1 MITKTNIAYMR
12 TPNSL
17 ILDFKVNIKYLG
29 SKVIRSKFFDPN
41 ALKNDMMMNIRTMSG
56 DPTFADFVF
65 LIKGKPFKVHKNILA
80 AASGVMHSMFT
91 SDMEEARTNQCKLD
105 QFEPEVFGKFLECI
119 YNGKPPD
126 DFTTHAMGIY
136 SIADYYGIEKLKEL
150 AKNEVGETIDVVNAF
165 EVFKWSLNY
174 GCEEIMT
181 DAWEIIKRFVCLL
194 LLVEKYLEYFFL

>member
-41 ALKNDMMMNIRTMSG
+41 ALKNDMMMNIRTISG

-181 DAWEIIKRFVCLL
+181 DAWEIMKRCVCLL
-194 LLVEKYLEYFFL
+194 FLVEK